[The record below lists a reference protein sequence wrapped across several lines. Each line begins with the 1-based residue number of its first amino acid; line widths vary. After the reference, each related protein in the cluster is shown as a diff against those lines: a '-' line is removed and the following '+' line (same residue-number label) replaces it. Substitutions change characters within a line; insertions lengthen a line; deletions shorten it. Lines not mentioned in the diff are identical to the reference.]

1 MARNWIVLGCILAG
15 LGVAAGAFGAHA
27 LENTMSPDLLVVYET
42 AARYQL
48 IHALALLFVGLA
60 TELWPDRRWD
70 VAGFLFTAG
79 IVVFAGS
86 LYVLA
91 LSGSRWLGAITP
103 FGGVCLLAG
112 WLVTALAGGRA
123 VGQQKTTRVRGGAE

>member
-1 MARNWIVLGCILAG
+1 MAQTWIILGCVLAG

-27 LENTMSPDLLVVYET
+27 LEHTMSPDLLEAFGT

-60 TELWPDRRWD
+60 TERWPDRRWD

-79 IVVFAGS
+79 VVVFSGS
-86 LYVLA
+86 LYVL
-91 LSGSRWLGAITP
+91 SMTGSRWLGAITP
-103 FGGVCLLAG
+103 IGGGCFLAG
-112 WLVTALAGGRA
+112 WLVAALASRRA
-123 VGQQKTTRVRGGAE
+123 IEQQDSTVVRDRAE